1 MNPPRVQFIREKVLE
16 AARDD
21 GEESERVLEGLSVL
35 DVGCGGGLL
44 AEVCQTIRSLFC
56 SINSTQRNLLNYS
69 HSPD

>member
-21 GEESERVLEGLSVL
+21 GEESDRILEGLSVL

-44 AEVCQTIRSLFC
+44 AEVC
-56 SINSTQRNLLNYS
+56 
-69 HSPD
+69 